1 MGIYI
6 SLLKVPAD
14 YTGHGHPNEKAFFMK
29 KVVIKDDMGKNLMV
43 DLEKF
48 IDHINHFHNNGV
60 SIHEEGGHFFTV
72 DNNFR
77 KKLKRHLKAID
88 NRFEQED

>member
-1 MGIYI
+1 
-6 SLLKVPAD
+6 
-14 YTGHGHPNEKAFFMK
+14 MK

-48 IDHINHFHNNGV
+48 IDHINHLHNNGV

-72 DNNFR
+72 DNNLR